1 MKTLLLT
8 VLTLITFTSCTKED
22 LIKPKESK
30 QNTVINPESQVRN
43 YDQLSGTWTCWPWKM
58 DGDIE
63 IIRQIVF
70 TNSTDTE
77 IRMSLFEYRDDLS
90 APRSSIFQYMNTK
103 RYQEGF
109 DNQWNY
115 TGKYYR
121 GVMTSHGKMK
131 VEQYQYIGG
140 VKTVTMVGEF
150 YKETQS

>member
-8 VLTLITFTSCTKED
+8 VLTLIAFTSCTKED

-77 IRMSLFEYRDDLS
+77 IRMSLFEYRDEIGLNT
-90 APRSSIFQYMNTK
+90 SILFQNMFTK
-103 RYQEGF
+103 RYQQGF
-109 DNQWNY
+109 DNEWNP
-115 TGKYYR
+115 TNKMYR
-121 GVMTSHGKMK
+121 GVMTSHGKMR
-131 VEQYQYIGG
+131 VEQYHVSGG
-140 VKTVTMVGEF
+140 VTSITLVGEF
-150 YKETQS
+150 YKE